1 MKRKIIAINGY
12 SCAGKTTV
20 IEAIK
25 EQINCDILKFG
36 EIHKECV
43 KKNGYSYAKDWIKLE
58 GFEAYEKQLLIFFK
72 NMIKSK
78 IGNSELPIVIDGIF
92 SDKCFKLISEIDG
105 IDFSNIVLETEYGIR
120 IERMMNRQN
129 MNYEEA
135 VEHMYN
141 TDLIKESAG
150 IGRILKEF
158 DYKIDGNKTKEE
170 VRKICFSILK
180 GLEFPEKIILEE
192 KRNEDIDR

>member
-1 MKRKIIAINGY
+1 MKRKIIAITGY
-12 SCAGKTTV
+12 SCAGKTSV

-25 EQINCDILKFG
+25 EKISCDILKFG

-58 GFEAYEKQLLIFFK
+58 GFEAYENQLLIFFK
-72 NMIKSK
+72 NRIKSK
-78 IGNSELPIVIDGIF
+78 IGDSEMPIIIDGIF
-92 SDKCFKLISEIDG
+92 SDKCFKLIREINS
-105 IDFSNIVLETEYGIR
+105 IDFSNIVLDTQYCVR

-129 MNYEEA
+129 MKYEEA

-150 IGRILKEF
+150 IGRILKKF

-170 VRKICFSILK
+170 VRRRCISILR
-180 GLEFPEKIILEE
+180 GLEFPEKIILEKSE
-192 KRNEDIDR
+192 DEDIDR

>member
-1 MKRKIIAINGY
+1 MKKKIIAITGY

-43 KKNGYSYAKDWIKLE
+43 NKNGYSYAKDWIRLE
-58 GFEAYEKQLLIFFK
+58 GFEAYENQLLIFFK
-72 NMIKSK
+72 NMLKSK
-78 IGNSELPIVIDGIF
+78 IGDSELPIVIDGIF
-92 SDKCFKLISEIDG
+92 SDKCFRLIRELNS
-105 IDFSNIVLETEYGIR
+105 IDFANIVLETPYGIR
-120 IERMMNRQN
+120 IERMMSRQN

-150 IGRILKEF
+150 LGRILKEF
-158 DYKIDGNKTKEE
+158 DYKIDGNKTIEE
-170 VRKICFSILK
+170 VRKRCVSILK
-180 GLEFPEKIILEE
+180 GIECPEKIILEKSE
-192 KRNEDIDR
+192 NEDIDR